1 MNKRNILL
9 ILLVPFVFI
18 VSCGKGDEDE
28 IEISGSSTLTV
39 TGAEPATITDN
50 GAEFTYTISS
60 VSGGEI
66 SDLTIN
72 MGNYGTTATA
82 LQIKLSELDN
92 TTGYDETT
100 YNYLPESTT
109 FFFTSI
115 YVTDNNSYSIKSGS
129 ELTNSLTITEISD
142 EIVKGT
148 FEVNL
153 ESFDGDQ
160 IKLTGSFE
168 AVGETLTL

>member
-1 MNKRNILL
+1 M
-9 ILLVPFVFI
+9 
-18 VSCGKGDEDE
+18 
-28 IEISGSSTLTV
+28 
-39 TGAEPATITDN
+39 
-50 GAEFTYTISS
+50 SS

-160 IKLTGSFE
+160 INLTGSFE